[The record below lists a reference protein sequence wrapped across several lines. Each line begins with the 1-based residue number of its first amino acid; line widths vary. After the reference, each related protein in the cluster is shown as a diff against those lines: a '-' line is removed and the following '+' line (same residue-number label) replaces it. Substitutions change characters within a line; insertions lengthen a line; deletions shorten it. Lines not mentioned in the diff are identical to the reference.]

1 MTDKNGLDA
10 WKMLRACLHSA
21 LEGGGVRGTLLGT
34 MTVQRL
40 LIALV
45 CCVLSATS
53 TFAQTAVEA
62 AKPTAALLAGKLID
76 VRTGRV
82 RSRVYVVLAGDK
94 VLSIAESAPAG
105 VPVEDLS
112 AYTVLPGLIDAH
124 GHILSDPTS
133 QSIATGLKTSA
144 PQATLWGVYNLR
156 LWLDHGFT
164 AVRDACEGPSDYP
177 QFALRDSVKRG
188 LILGPRISAAGS
200 CVSLTGG
207 HGDGAPFSPDLN
219 IPEKTNI
226 ADTVDDVARVVR
238 RDIKYGADWI
248 KLMATG
254 GVMDPISDYHVQE
267 LSEEQMAKA
276 VEVAHRAGKKVMA
289 HAEGAVGIKAA
300 VRAGV
305 DSIEH
310 GTMLDEEGAKLMEE
324 RGTWLVPTL
333 YCFQHDMETGL
344 SKGRDPDSYAKGVEI
359 LAAQG
364 PAFKL
369 ALKHH
374 LKIAYGVDDDDV
386 DESVSREFGALVA
399 GGMTTLGALQAA
411 TINAATLLGKE
422 NQFGSIE
429 PGHYADIIAVKGD
442 PLADISVMYHVD
454 YVMKG
459 GQVIKDPA
467 HPDRNP
473 VVHVH

>member
-1 MTDKNGLDA
+1 MR
-10 WKMLRACLHSA
+10 LRNLLSFLGCLLACASLA
-21 LEGGGVRGTLLGT
+21 
-34 MTVQRL
+34 
-40 LIALV
+40 A
-45 CCVLSATS
+45 
-53 TFAQTAVEA
+53 AQA
-62 AKPTAALLAGKLID
+62 AKTVPTAAILAGKLID
-76 VRTGRV
+76 VRTGVV
-82 RSRVYVVLAGDK
+82 RNHVYIAIGGDR
-94 VLSIAESAPAG
+94 VLSIEDKAPAD
-105 VPVEDLS
+105 VPLTDLS

-124 GHILSDPTS
+124 GHILSNPTS
-133 QSIATGLKTSA
+133 QSFATKLRTSA

-177 QFALRDSVKRG
+177 QFALRDSVNRG
-188 LILGPRISAAGS
+188 LIQGPRISAAGGCIS
-200 CVSLTGG
+200 ISGG
-207 HGDGAPFSPDLN
+207 HGDGAPFSADLDV
-219 IPEKTNI
+219 PRGANI

-238 RDIKYGADWI
+238 RDIKFGADWI

-254 GVMDPISDYHVQE
+254 GVMDPISDFRVQE

-310 GTMLDEEGAKLMEE
+310 GTMLDEEGAELMEQH
-324 RGTWLVPTL
+324 GTWLVPTL

-344 SKGRDPDSYAKGVEI
+344 SKGRDPDSFAKGQEI

-369 ALKHH
+369 ALAHH

-411 TINAATLLGKE
+411 TINAATLLGKDK
-422 NQFGSIE
+422 QFGSIE
-429 PGHYADIIAVKGD
+429 PGHFADIIAVKGD

-454 YVMKG
+454 FVMKG
-459 GQVIKDPA
+459 GQIVKDPA
-467 HPDRNP
+467 HLDRNP
-473 VVHVH
+473 VPHVK

>member
-1 MTDKNGLDA
+1 M
-10 WKMLRACLHSA
+10 RFC
-21 LEGGGVRGTLLGT
+21 
-34 MTVQRL
+34 RL
-40 LIALV
+40 LPAL
-45 CCVLSATS
+45 CCSLALTLPLLSQDAKPD
-53 TFAQTAVEA
+53 AKPEA
-62 AKPTAALLAGKLID
+62 KPDPKPTAAILAGKLID
-76 VRTGRV
+76 VRTGSV
-82 RSRVYVVLAGDK
+82 RSHAYI
-94 VLSIAESAPAG
+94 VLSGDRILAIADKTPNG
-105 VPVEDLS
+105 VPLTDLS

-133 QSIATGLKTSA
+133 QSIGAALRSSI
-144 PQATLWGVYNLR
+144 PQSTLWGVYNLR

-164 AVRDACEGPSDYP
+164 AVRDACEGPADYP
-177 QFALRDSVKRG
+177 QFALRDSVNRG
-188 LILGPRISAAGS
+188 ILQGPRISAAGG
-200 CVSLTGG
+200 CISLTGG
-207 HGDGAPFSPDLN
+207 HGDGAPFAADVPL
-219 IPEKTNI
+219 PRGENI
-226 ADTVDDVARVVR
+226 ADTPDEIARVVR

-254 GVMDPISDYHVQE
+254 GVMDPISDFHVQE

-289 HAEGAVGIKAA
+289 HAEGAAGIKAA

-310 GTMLDEEGAKLMEE
+310 GTMLDEEGARLMEE
-324 RGTWLVPTL
+324 HGTWLVPTL

-344 SKGRDPDSYAKGVEI
+344 SKGRDPDSFAKGVEI

-369 ALKHH
+369 ALAHH

-399 GGMTTLGALQAA
+399 GGMTNLGALQAA
-411 TINAATLLGKE
+411 TINAATLLGKDK
-422 NQFGSIE
+422 QFGSIE
-429 PGHYADIIAVKGD
+429 PGHFADIIAVSGD
-442 PLADISVMYHVD
+442 PLADIKVMYSIPF
-454 YVMKG
+454 VMKG
-459 GQVIKDPA
+459 GQIVKDPA

-473 VVHVH
+473 VPHVH

>member
-1 MTDKNGLDA
+1 VLA
-10 WKMLRACLHSA
+10 SA
-21 LEGGGVRGTLLGT
+21 VS
-34 MTVQRL
+34 
-40 LIALV
+40 ISLV
-45 CCVLSATS
+45 SAQATK
-53 TFAQTAVEA
+53 TEA
-62 AKPTAALLAGKLID
+62 APTGAILAGKLID
-76 VRTGRV
+76 VRTGSV
-82 RSRVYVVLAGDK
+82 KSHAYVVLAGDR
-94 VLSIAESAPAG
+94 VLAIEEKAPAG
-105 VPVEDLS
+105 VAVTDLS

-124 GHILSDPTS
+124 GHILSNPTS
-133 QSIATGLKTSA
+133 QSMADGLKTSV
-144 PQATLWGVYNLR
+144 PQSTLWGVYNLR

-164 AVRDACEGPSDYP
+164 AVRDACEGPADYP
-177 QFALRDSVKRG
+177 QFALRNSVNRG

-200 CVSLTGG
+200 CISITGG
-207 HGDGAPFSPDLN
+207 HGDGAPFSPDIDL
-219 IPEKTNI
+219 PPGKNI
-226 ADTVDDVARVVR
+226 ADTTDDVARVVR

-289 HAEGAVGIKAA
+289 HAEGSIGIKAA

-310 GTMLDEEGAKLMEE
+310 GTMLDEEGAKMMEE

-344 SKGRDPDSYAKGVEI
+344 SKGRDPDSFAKGQEI

-399 GGMTTLGALQAA
+399 GGMSTLGALQAA
-411 TINAATLLGKE
+411 TINAATLLGKDT
-422 NQFGSIE
+422 QFGSIE
-429 PGHYADIIAVKGD
+429 PGHYADIIAVTGD
-442 PLADISVMYHVD
+442 PLADITVMYKVD
-454 YVMKG
+454 FVMKG
-459 GQVIKDPA
+459 GQILKDPA

-473 VVHVH
+473 VIHVH

>member
-1 MTDKNGLDA
+1 MKIRHFALGL
-10 WKMLRACLHSA
+10 L
-21 LEGGGVRGTLLGT
+21 
-34 MTVQRL
+34 
-40 LIALV
+40 
-45 CCVLSATS
+45 LSAS
-53 TFAQTAVEA
+53 LLPAQAPQ
-62 AKPTAALLAGKLID
+62 PTAAILAGKLID
-76 VRTGRV
+76 VRTGQV
-82 RSRVYVVLAGDK
+82 RSHAYILLAADR
-94 VLSIAESAPAG
+94 VLSIQDAAPANL
-105 VPVEDLS
+105 PITDLS
-112 AYTVLPGLIDAH
+112 TYTVLPGLIDAH

-133 QSIATGLKTSA
+133 QSVATGLRTSA

-207 HGDGAPFSPDLN
+207 HGDGFPLSPDFHV
-219 IPEKTNI
+219 PDKTNI

-254 GVMDPISDYHVQE
+254 GVMDPISDYHVLE

-289 HAEGAVGIKAA
+289 HAEGAIGIKAA

-310 GTMLDEEGAKLMEE
+310 GTMLDEEGATLMEQH
-324 RGTWLVPTL
+324 GTWLVPTL

-344 SKGRDPDSYAKGVEI
+344 SKGRDPDSFAKGQEI
-359 LAAQG
+359 IAAQG
-364 PAFKL
+364 PAFRL
-369 ALKHH
+369 ALAHH
-374 LKIAYGVDDDDV
+374 IKIVYGVDDDDV

-399 GGMTTLGALQAA
+399 GGLSNLGALQAA
-411 TINAATLLGKE
+411 TINAATMLGKD

-442 PLADISVMYHVD
+442 PLTDITVMYSVPF
-454 YVMKG
+454 VMKG
-459 GQVIKDPA
+459 GQIIKDPT

-473 VVHVH
+473 VIHLK